1 MAIGA
6 IVTITISLTLVVI
19 WLIEVSIS
27 EGWLEVGDDE
37 TLYYMDDYYI
47 GPKVNTEDQEK
58 REVLEESAE
67 VKRIEAVS

>member
-6 IVTITISLTLVVI
+6 IVTIAISLTLVVI

-27 EGWLEVGDDE
+27 EGLLEVGDDE
-37 TLYYMDDYYI
+37 TLYYMDEYYI
-47 GPKVNTEDQEK
+47 GPRGNTEDQEK
-58 REVLEESAE
+58 REFLEESAE